1 MTPNSKSSQVIPTQ
15 LMHGRSPTHE
25 DRRDLFWLSRLA
37 FQFRRASASL
47 NALPTSAVA
56 VTEEVVEEA
65 KVGKWSK
72 ETNKSTRLQSKTLNV
87 MTLGSCLCLS
97 LGCVFLCLLFEK
109 NIDGYCMV
117 CNSTNPSHPLNP
129 MTHYFDTSPKLKR
142 RFYA

>member
-1 MTPNSKSSQVIPTQ
+1 MWRLGKEEKLRLSSVPFKPKFDRFRRVTPNSKSSQVIPTQ

-65 KVGKWSK
+65 KVAKWSK
-72 ETNKSTRLQSKTLNV
+72 ETNKSTRLQNKTLNA
-87 MTLGSCLCLS
+87 MTLVAV
-97 LGCVFLCLLFEK
+97 CVTEGVSEHPFQITI
-109 NIDGYCMV
+109 NIKKF
-117 CNSTNPSHPLNP
+117 S
-129 MTHYFDTSPKLKR
+129 
-142 RFYA
+142 